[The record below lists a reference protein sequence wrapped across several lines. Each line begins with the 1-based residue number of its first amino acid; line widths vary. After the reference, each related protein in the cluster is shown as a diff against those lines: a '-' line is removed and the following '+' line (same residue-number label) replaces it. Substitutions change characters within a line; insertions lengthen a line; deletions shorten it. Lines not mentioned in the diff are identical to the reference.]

1 LQSVPATSIVDN
13 HSYLRYRGSTAV
25 SACNLSI
32 LPVGKRAII
41 QDIVADDTIRQRMKA
56 MGLRAGR
63 EAWVV
68 RAARLGG
75 PLQIRVG
82 SVSLILRRSDAARI
96 SVIPAA

>member
-1 LQSVPATSIVDN
+1 MSVSD
-13 HSYLRYRGSTAV
+13 
-25 SACNLSI
+25 LSLLAI
-32 LPVGKRAII
+32 GQRAII
-41 QDIVADDTIRQRMKA
+41 QDIHADDTVRQRMKS

-96 SVIPAA
+96 SVLTAA

>member
-1 LQSVPATSIVDN
+1 MSASDLSV
-13 HSYLRYRGSTAV
+13 
-25 SACNLSI
+25 
-32 LPVGKRAII
+32 LPIGQRAII
-41 QDIVADDTIRQRMKA
+41 QDIVGEDSIRQRMKS

-63 EAWVV
+63 ETWVV

-96 SVIPAA
+96 SVVPAA

>member
-1 LQSVPATSIVDN
+1 MSVYD
-13 HSYLRYRGSTAV
+13 LST
-25 SACNLSI
+25 
-32 LPVGKRAII
+32 LPIGQRAII
-41 QDIVADDTIRQRMKA
+41 QDIIADESIRQRMKS

-68 RAARLGG
+68 RSARMGG

-82 SVSLILRRSDAARI
+82 SVTLILRRSDAARI